1 MVSSIISSITGQL
14 DATGTDWADLNIG
27 NITLRINVPAST
39 LEKLGNLGKQTKIH
53 TSLQVREDSLDLFG
67 FATIEECSTFEL
79 LITINGV
86 GPRLALAILSTLNPS
101 TISAAVEAGDTSVL
115 SSVSGVGKKTA
126 ERIIL
131 ELKGKIVS
139 DITADSPTY
148 GDEEVLEALTALGYK
163 TQEARQ
169 AIEDADEMTD
179 LSIEEKVRRVL
190 EKMASS

>member
-1 MVSSIISSITGQL
+1 LVSSIISSITGQL
-14 DATGTDWADLNIG
+14 DATGADWADLNIG
-27 NITLRINVPAST
+27 NITLRINVPNST
-39 LEKLGNLGKQTKIH
+39 LEKLGNPGKQIKIH

-101 TISAAVEAGDTSVL
+101 TISAAVETGDTSVL

-139 DITADSPTY
+139 NMTTDLSTY
-148 GDEEVLEALTALGYK
+148 EDDEVLEALTALGYK
-163 TQEARQ
+163 TQEARK
-169 AIEDADEMTD
+169 AIQDTDEMTH
-179 LSIEEKVRRVL
+179 LTIEEKVRRVL
-190 EKMASS
+190 EKMAGA

>member
-14 DATGTDWADLNIG
+14 DATGIDWADLNIG
-27 NITLRINVPAST
+27 NITLRINVPGST
-39 LEKLGNLGKQTKIH
+39 LEKLGELGKQTKIH

-101 TISAAVEAGDTSVL
+101 TISAAVETGDTSVL

-139 DITADSPTY
+139 NITTDLSPDGY
-148 GDEEVLEALTALGYK
+148 DEVLEALTALGYK
-163 TQEARQ
+163 THEARK
-169 AIEDADEMTD
+169 AIQDTDEMTD
-179 LSIEEKVRRVL
+179 LPIEEKVRRVL
-190 EKMASS
+190 EKMASA

>member
-14 DATGTDWADLNIG
+14 DATGIDWADLNIG
-27 NITLRINVPAST
+27 NITLRINVPGST
-39 LEKLGNLGKQTKIH
+39 LEKLGELGKQTKIH

-101 TISAAVEAGDTSVL
+101 TISAAVETGDTSVL

-139 DITADSPTY
+139 NIPTDLSPDGY
-148 GDEEVLEALTALGYK
+148 DEVLEALTALGYK
-163 TQEARQ
+163 THEARK
-169 AIEDADEMTD
+169 AIQDTDEMTD
-179 LSIEEKVRRVL
+179 LPIEEKVRRVL
-190 EKMASS
+190 EKMASA

>member
-14 DATGTDWADLNIG
+14 DATGIDWADLNIG
-27 NITLRINVPAST
+27 NIPLRINVPSST

-101 TISAAVEAGDTSVL
+101 TISTAVETGDTSVL

-139 DITADSPTY
+139 NIPTDLSSDGY
-148 GDEEVLEALTALGYK
+148 DEVLEALTALGYK
-163 TQEARQ
+163 THEARK
-169 AIEDADEMTD
+169 AIQDTDEMTD
-179 LSIEEKVRRVL
+179 LPIEEKVRRVL
-190 EKMASS
+190 EKMASA